1 MHCDLKVN
9 AVKEK
14 YYTEVESPVL
24 NSDNFIFFLSW
35 LMLLCYIYTFLP
47 SQALRNSEEDALFF
61 FFF

>member
-24 NSDNFIFFLSW
+24 NSDNFIFFELVNIV
-35 LMLLCYIYTFLP
+35 MIYVYIP
-47 SQALRNSEEDALFF
+47 SISGSKK
-61 FFF
+61 